1 MAEKLKD
8 KFNDEELKIRAT
20 SDEKITVKL
29 TNNYAFQKIFKNTK
43 IVKGFLMAL
52 LDLKE
57 YEIKKIEITDPFTLG
72 ENNEEK
78 EGILDIKL
86 ILNQNRKI
94 NIEMQ
99 NTYQDDWTERSLFY
113 NCRMFTDGFQKGHPY
128 GELPPCIH
136 VGILSFNQMIS
147 PNYYHKI
154 SLMDEKTKEIYSRK
168 FQFHMLE
175 LKKLKNVKEKQ
186 KRRPLYQWAK
196 LIAAQTWEELEQES
210 KGNKYM
216 ERALEEMIKISQDE
230 KERYLYLREEMAES
244 DRVSQIQSA
253 QRIGRKEG
261 RKEGREE
268 GIQEGKI
275 LGKKEG
281 EILKLISLTQ
291 KKILKNK
298 TLSQIADELEEN
310 VITIE
315 PIYKLIKGNPYKT
328 KEEIYKM
335 LEV

>member
-1 MAEKLKD
+1 MAERLKN
-8 KFNDEELKIRAT
+8 KVTDEELKIRAN
-20 SDEKITVKL
+20 SDEMITVKL

-52 LDLKE
+52 LNLKE
-57 YEIKKIEITDPFTLG
+57 YEIEKIEITDPFTLG

-86 ILNQNRKI
+86 VLNQNRKI

-136 VGILSFNQMIS
+136 VGILNFNQMIS
-147 PNYYHKI
+147 PNYYHKFFLI
-154 SLMDEKTKEIYSRK
+154 DEKTKEIYSRK

-186 KRRPLYQWAK
+186 RRKPLYQWAK

-230 KERYLYLREEMAES
+230 MERYLYLREEMAES

-253 QRIGRKEG
+253 KRIGRKEG
-261 RKEGREE
+261 E
-268 GIQEGKI
+268 
-275 LGKKEG
+275 L
-281 EILKLISLTQ
+281 LKLIVQVQ
-291 KKILKNK
+291 KKMKRGD
-298 TLSQIADELEEN
+298 SLEKISDDLIEEES
-310 VITIE
+310 VIK
-315 PIYKLIKGNPYKT
+315 PIYQLIQENSDKT
-328 KEEIYKM
+328 KDEIYQM
-335 LEV
+335 LNLL

>member
-57 YEIKKIEITDPFTLG
+57 YEIKKIEITDPFTFG
-72 ENNEEK
+72 KNNEEK

-175 LKKLKNVKEKQ
+175 LKKLENVKEKQ
-186 KRRPLYQWAK
+186 KRKPLYQWAK

-253 QRIGRKEG
+253 QRIGHEKG
-261 RKEGREE
+261 RVE
-268 GIQEGKI
+268 
-275 LGKKEG
+275 GKKEG
-281 EILKLISLTQ
+281 EILKLISLAQ

-298 TLSQIADELEEN
+298 TLSQIADELEED

-315 PIYKLIKGNPYKT
+315 PIYKLITENPDKT

-335 LEV
+335 LEL

>member
-72 ENNEEK
+72 KNNEEK

-175 LKKLKNVKEKQ
+175 LKKLENVKEKQ
-186 KRRPLYQWAK
+186 KRKPLYQWAK

-253 QRIGRKEG
+253 QRIGHEKG
-261 RKEGREE
+261 RVE
-268 GIQEGKI
+268 
-275 LGKKEG
+275 GKKEG
-281 EILKLISLTQ
+281 EILKLISLAQ

-298 TLSQIADELEEN
+298 TLSQIADEL
-310 VITIE
+310 
-315 PIYKLIKGNPYKT
+315 
-328 KEEIYKM
+328 
-335 LEV
+335 

>member
-1 MAEKLKD
+1 
-8 KFNDEELKIRAT
+8 
-20 SDEKITVKL
+20 
-29 TNNYAFQKIFKNTK
+29 
-43 IVKGFLMAL
+43 MAL

-147 PNYYHKI
+147 PNYYHKFCLI
-154 SLMDEKTKEIYSRK
+154 DEKTKEIYSRK

-175 LKKLKNVKEKQ
+175 LKKLENVKEKQ

-253 QRIGRKEG
+253 QRIGR
-261 RKEGREE
+261 EE

-275 LGKKEG
+275 LGKKGG
-281 EILKLISLTQ
+281 EILKLIMLIQ
-291 KKILKNK
+291 KKMKRGDTQEKIVDDLME
-298 TLSQIADELEEN
+298 DEG
-310 VITIE
+310 VIN
-315 PIYKLIKGNPYKT
+315 PIYQLVQENSDKT
-328 KEEIYKM
+328 TEEIYKM
-335 LEV
+335 LDL

>member
-1 MAEKLKD
+1 MAERLKN
-8 KFNDEELKIRAT
+8 KVTDEELKIRAN

-52 LDLKE
+52 LNLKE
-57 YEIKKIEITDPFTLG
+57 YEIEKIEITDPFTLG

-86 ILNQNRKI
+86 VLNQNRKI

-136 VGILSFNQMIS
+136 VGILNFNQMIS
-147 PNYYHKI
+147 PNYYHKFCLI
-154 SLMDEKTKEIYSRK
+154 DEKTKEIYSRK

-175 LKKLKNVKEKQ
+175 LKKLKNAKEKQ
-186 KRRPLYQWAK
+186 RRKPLYQWAK

-230 KERYLYLREEMAES
+230 MERYLYLREEMAES

-253 QRIGRKEG
+253 QRIGRNE
-261 RKEGREE
+261 
-268 GIQEGKI
+268 
-275 LGKKEG
+275 GKKEG
-281 EILKLISLTQ
+281 DILRLIMQIQ
-291 KKILKNK
+291 KKIKK
-298 TLSQIADELEEN
+298 DKDVIQIADELEEDI
-310 VITIE
+310 ITIK
-315 PIYKLIKGNPYKT
+315 PIYELVKENPNKE
-328 KEEIYKM
+328 KEEIYEM
-335 LEV
+335 LDLQ